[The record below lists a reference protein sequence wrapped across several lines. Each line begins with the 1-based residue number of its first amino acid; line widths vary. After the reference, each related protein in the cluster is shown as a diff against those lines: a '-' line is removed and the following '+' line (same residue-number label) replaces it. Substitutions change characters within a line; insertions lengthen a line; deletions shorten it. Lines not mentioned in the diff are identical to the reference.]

1 MYTYRCSVLRSSKKS
16 ILIRFNFSFNPVHLA
31 RPITSTTYK
40 QGKVFSKQVSIQNAV
55 FLPRHL
61 VCQNQNVRTML
72 WYFLYFFYY
81 EFPMREVGGA
91 AGKLMFYNRC
101 KYVSCTTRPNK
112 PLGIMLQYAFQ
123 ELYGSIPSLQRS
135 QISQWLRPL
144 LSGFPRGLNLRIK
157 TL

>member
-61 VCQNQNVRTML
+61 CQNQNVRTML

-91 AGKLMFYNRC
+91 PGKLMFYNRC

-112 PLGIMLQYAFQ
+112 PLGIMLVCILVALWLHTLPATVTNKPMAKTASFR
-123 ELYGSIPSLQRS
+123 LSTRS
-135 QISQWLRPL
+135 E
-144 LSGFPRGLNLRIK
+144 F
-157 TL
+157 TY